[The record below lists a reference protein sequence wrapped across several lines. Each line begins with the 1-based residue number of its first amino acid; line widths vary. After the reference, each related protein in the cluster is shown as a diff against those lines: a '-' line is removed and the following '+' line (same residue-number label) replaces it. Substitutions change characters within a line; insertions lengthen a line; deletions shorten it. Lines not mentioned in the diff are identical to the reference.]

1 MINKKKKIMI
11 HMTAN
16 IVLLF
21 ICISVILLLAHR
33 ENYARQMQQVD
44 QYIRELSGK
53 TAQYVSDVFD
63 DKKNTI
69 VSIAYL
75 YGESIESSEV
85 DLDYLYELE
94 KNSGFDWIRFINSS
108 GEDYTSDGKIADV
121 ADRDYYTE
129 GMKGNS
135 GICSV
140 PESRVNG
147 DKLVGFYAPV
157 YFDEN
162 VCGVMVGFLN
172 EETVSRILDT
182 KLYDYPVNTKIMSSD
197 GCVLGQ
203 YKDDGTLD
211 VETLDDIVKYI
222 RKSDVQS
229 VRDAIKNG
237 ENLSFK
243 FTGSMGDSVGYVVP
257 IDGTDW
263 TIVELFPSEVTKAL
277 ADEVTNDEHFVIIL
291 FLIIMMIFIFQLI
304 YIMKRNR
311 DINNEDAYKN
321 RVTSLLQ
328 SVADDYICLIDVNL
342 NTGIEEQF
350 RMYDGLK
357 MVDWAEN
364 DYHYEHCIEQYAKM
378 IVCDADRERFITA
391 TRLDILKDVLSKQ
404 KDFYIEYNAIIS
416 GVEYRLQGKFTINRD
431 KPDEEHMIVGI
442 RDITELTREQVKHR
456 TSMELI
462 VSAASTVYP
471 FIMEENLTKNIA
483 VTVYNDGIVHSGR
496 MEQTTMDAM
505 FESLK
510 DSIVIEEDYRDLIR
524 IMSRDAQI
532 NAYRNGKRELT
543 LRVRQNGDDARLHWM
558 EIRNILMENETGD
571 ICSISMT
578 RCIDDEIALTLELE
592 DAKNAAESANK
603 AKSTF
608 LFNMSH
614 DIRTPMN
621 AIMGFSAMAEK
632 YINEPEKVLDC
643 LKKLN
648 MSGEHLLKL
657 INDVLDMARIEN
669 GKIEM
674 DEQAHHIPT
683 NMRNVEYIFNADVN
697 KKNIQFEINCDV
709 QDEIAYYDLLK
720 VNQIE
725 LNLISNA
732 IKYTPEGGKIS
743 YTIKQIGSD
752 NGYATYQASV
762 KDTGIGMSKEF
773 CANVFDAFERERNSV
788 LDGIEGSGLGLAI
801 TKRLLEQMGG
811 SIYCDSEKGKGSEF
825 VFTIRCKIG
834 TEENLAENNVEKID
848 TDNFKAKR
856 ILLVED
862 NALNREISCEILK
875 DAGFKVDEADDGE
888 AAVDK
893 VRWSTAGYY
902 SLILMDIQMPKLNGY
917 DAARQIRALPNKELA
932 DIPIIAVTANA
943 FEEDKRAAL
952 NVGMDGHIAKPIKI
966 EALIEQIAKLLKK
979 E

>member
-44 QYIRELSGK
+44 QYIKELSGK
-53 TAQYVSDVFD
+53 TAQYVSDVFG

-108 GEDYTSDGKIADV
+108 GEDYTSDGKIANV

-140 PESRVNG
+140 SESRVNG
-147 DKLVGFYAPV
+147 EKLVGFYAPV
-157 YFDEN
+157 YFDGN
-162 VCGVMVGFLN
+162 ICGVMVGFLH

-197 GCVLGQ
+197 GYVLGQ
-203 YKDDGTLD
+203 YKDDDTLD
-211 VETLDDIVKYI
+211 VEKLDDVIKYI

-243 FTGSMGDSVGYVVP
+243 FTGSMGDSVGYIVP

-277 ADEVTNDEHFVIIL
+277 ADEVTDDEHFVIIM
-291 FLIIMMIFIFQLI
+291 FLIVIMIFIFQLV

-311 DINNEDAYKN
+311 DVNNEEAYKN

-328 SVADDYICLIDVNL
+328 SVTDDYICLIDVNL
-342 NTGIEEQF
+342 NTEIEEQF

-357 MVDWAEN
+357 LIDWAEK
-364 DYHYEHCIEQYAKM
+364 DYNYEHCIEQYARM
-378 IVCDADRERFITA
+378 IVCDADRERFIMA
-391 TRLDILKDVLSKQ
+391 TRLDVLKDVLSKQ
-404 KDFYIEYNAIIS
+404 KDFYIEYDAVIS

-442 RDITELTREQVKHR
+442 RDITELTREQVKQR

-483 VTVYNDGIVHSGR
+483 VTVYNDGIVNSGK
-496 MEQTTMDAM
+496 MEKMTMDTM
-505 FESLK
+505 FEKLK
-510 DSIVIEEDYRDLIR
+510 DSIVIEEDYSDLIKT
-524 IMSRDAQI
+524 MCRDAQI

-543 LRVRQNGDDARLHWM
+543 LRVRQNGDDGKLHWM

-571 ICSISMT
+571 LYSISMT

-592 DAKNAAESANK
+592 EAKNAAESANK

-632 YINEPEKVLDC
+632 YINQPDKVLDC

-669 GKIEM
+669 GKIDM

-683 NMRNVEYIFNADVN
+683 NMRNVEYIFNADLN

-709 QDEIAYYDLLK
+709 QDEVAYYDLLK

-811 SIYCDSEKGKGSEF
+811 SIYCNSEKGKGSEF

-834 TEENLAENNVEKID
+834 TDEDLAENDVEKID
-848 TDNFKAKR
+848 TNNFKSKR
-856 ILLVED
+856 ILLVDD

-888 AAVDK
+888 VAVDK
-893 VRWSTAGYY
+893 IRWSKAGYY

-952 NVGMDGHIAKPIKI
+952 NAGMDGHIAKPIKI

>member
-311 DINNEDAYKN
+311 DINNEEAYKN

-543 LRVRQNGDDARLHWM
+543 LRVRQNGDDTRLHWM

-825 VFTIRCKIG
+825 VFTIHCKIG
-834 TEENLAENNVEKID
+834 TEEDLAENNVEKID
-848 TDNFKAKR
+848 TDNFKDKR

-952 NVGMDGHIAKPIKI
+952 NAGMDGHIAKPIKI